1 MTGRHHHGAAPSFCF
16 RESIKDLKDPKV
28 LKDLKDLKD
37 PKDLKVPK
45 DLKPLNL
52 PPSSPHPTPYYI
64 YKGQG
69 KETYLPP
76 PSSLHPPQKSPS
88 TLPFIAQTPC
98 KCAKA
103 SAFLLK

>member
-16 RESIKDLKDPKV
+16 RESIKDLKDF
-28 LKDLKDLKD
+28 KDLKDLK
-37 PKDLKVPK
+37 V
-45 DLKPLNL
+45 
-52 PPSSPHPTPYYI
+52 PSSKPHPTPYYI